1 MMQKSLLPRRFSL
14 PSKGI
19 SFRSLL
25 TGVALLL
32 GGLLLGWGSSEILE
46 NALEKRAARLWD
58 PFSQRGGALPD
69 PRSSAEL
76 PQGMRF
82 FLEHSPFEVLS
93 RKATPPEETQ
103 KKESPLAHELEDLQ
117 ITGTVAGVF
126 ALGTSSQGKVF
137 LEQGEIFRGFLVAI
151 ITGDGVYFDPQ
162 DGGEPVIKS
171 LFFGAQG
178 ARVSSSVPK
187 KTSSPVPQAIS
198 PARQDI
204 KPAAP
209 GSTGQVSRNLV
220 NSLLMNP
227 FDELKK
233 VRLQPKHVEGK
244 PQGLEVA
251 YIEQDSILATLG
263 VRQGDVV
270 QGLNGIRINH
280 MGDVANAINS
290 LMGGKRFDVTV
301 IRGGKQEL
309 LSYQVQ

>member
-1 MMQKSLLPRRFSL
+1 MMQKSLLSRRFSFPL
-14 PSKGI
+14 KGI
-19 SFRSLL
+19 SLRFLL
-25 TGVALLL
+25 TGGALLL
-32 GGLLLGWGSSEILE
+32 GGLLLGWGSSVILG

-58 PFSQRGGALPD
+58 PFSQKGGALPD
-69 PRSSAEL
+69 PRSSVEL
-76 PQGMRF
+76 PRGMRF
-82 FLEHSPFEVLS
+82 FLDRSPFEVLP
-93 RKATPPEETQ
+93 RKEIPPEEIQ
-103 KKESPLAHELEDLQ
+103 KKGSPLAHELEDLQ

-126 ALGTSSQGKVF
+126 ALGNSSQGKVL

-178 ARVSSSVPK
+178 ARVSSSAPK
-187 KTSSPVPQAIS
+187 NPAPAPQAIS
-198 PARQDI
+198 SPRQDI

-251 YIEQDSILATLG
+251 HIEQDSILATLG

>member
-1 MMQKSLLPRRFSL
+1 MIQKSLFFRRFSFPL
-14 PSKGI
+14 KGI
-19 SFRSLL
+19 SFRFVLL
-25 TGVALLL
+25 GGTLLF
-32 GGLLLGWGSSEILE
+32 GGLLLGWGGAVILG
-46 NALEKRAARLWD
+46 NTLEKRAARLWD
-58 PFSQRGGALPD
+58 PFSQKGGVFLN

-76 PQGMRF
+76 PRGMRF
-82 FLEHSPFEVLS
+82 FLDSSPFGVLP
-93 RKATPPEETQ
+93 RKEIPPEESQ

-126 ALGTSSQGKVF
+126 ALGTSSQGKVL

-162 DGGEPVIKS
+162 DGGEPVIKN
-171 LFFGAQG
+171 LFFGARG
-178 ARVSSSVPK
+178 ALVSGSAS
-187 KTSSPVPQAIS
+187 KTPAPAPQAIS
-198 PARQDI
+198 SPRQDI

-209 GSTGQVSRNLV
+209 GSAGQVSRNLV

-251 YIEQDSILATLG
+251 HIEQDSILATLG